1 MKGTVV
7 PFSNKSEPVVNRHES
22 RQLSLPQTAWK
33 ESCNFQDVM
42 ANSYNFALRDRDH
55 RDSRLELF
63 KSLEFKESRKRSV
76 WMSIAIHG
84 VLLSV
89 LLLIPLIF
97 TETMRTKF
105 DSTVL
110 LAPPMPKERIL
121 EVTHYKEPPRPKPVI
136 EPKPIAPPPPIP
148 KVVEPPELK
157 RPEPPKP
164 EIKLPEIEKAK
175 PTPIVRNSPHL
186 DSAEPSVAAP
196 AKPEIKT
203 GMFSTGSS
211 ATPTTNL
218 PAQQVQTGGFGD
230 PNGIKAVGKPGKV
243 ANIAEY
249 GSFDLPTGPGAG
261 NGTGGS
267 KGVRGTVQS
276 SGFGN
281 GVAPVGNG
289 GGGGGGGGGGRAV
302 RQGGFGD
309 VDGTAKAEAPKKHL
323 ESGPPQVPV
332 EILFKPKPDYTQE
345 ARQQKIE
352 GEVLVRVMFTAAG
365 EVRVLEVT
373 RGLGHGLDESALRA
387 AQQIKFKPAQRDGQ
401 PVDST
406 ATVHIVFQ
414 LAY

>member
-7 PFSNKSEPVVNRHES
+7 PLLDQTKDVLNRQHPL
-22 RQLSLPQTAWK
+22 QLSPSSTNWK
-33 ESCNFQDVM
+33 DSCSHKSVM
-42 ANSYNFALRDRDH
+42 ANSYDSTLRERN
-55 RDSRLELF
+55 RGDSRLELF
-63 KSLEFKESRKRSV
+63 KSLEFKESRKSSV
-76 WMSIAIHG
+76 VMSVAIHG

-97 TETMRTKF
+97 TETMRTRF
-105 DSTVL
+105 NTTL
-110 LAPPMPKERIL
+110 IAPPMPKEKIL

-136 EPKPIAPPPPIP
+136 APKPIEPPKP
-148 KVVEPPELK
+148 KPVVVEPPELK
-157 RPEPPKP
+157 KPDPPKP
-164 EIKLPEIEKAK
+164 REIKLPEVERPK
-175 PTPIVRNSPHL
+175 PAPVVRTTPHL
-186 DSAEPSVAAP
+186 DSAEPSIAAP
-196 AKPEIKT
+196 KAPEIKT

-218 PAQQVQTGGFGD
+218 PPQHVQTGGFGD
-230 PNGIKAVGKPGKV
+230 PNGVKGTGKPGKV
-243 ANIAEY
+243 SNIAEL

-267 KGVRGTVQS
+267 HGAKGVVQS
-276 SGFGN
+276 AGFGN

-289 GGGGGGGGGGRAV
+289 GGGGGGGSRAV

-309 VDGTAKAEAPKKHL
+309 VDGTAKAEAPKKRL
-323 ESGPPQVPV
+323 ETGPPQIPV

-345 ARQQKIE
+345 ARQAKIE

-373 RGLGHGLDESALRA
+373 KGLGHGLDESALRA